1 MNNIEMMKCL
11 ELTNERI
18 DSLYRI
24 ADMTNQRL
32 DGQMELLKTM
42 QECLLILNDG
52 FDKPEVKEE
61 L

>member
-1 MNNIEMMKCL
+1 MMKCL